1 MKRILVIVLAGAMA
15 AVFISTDAFAGNRK
29 GRHFKRYR
37 GNGHYIGQRRSRLYR
52 RYRQGYRPFS
62 SPFFFY
68 NCINCGGYY
77 QRHDHHGHYHPGY
90 SRSSTTV
97 YSSGTTYS
105 SVANGGQVLGAI
117 LGGIGGGV
125 IGNQIGGGRGKAVAT
140 VAGSLIGL
148 LVGGEIGRQLDDRER
163 LIMARTTTKTLEAAP
178 SGTVVPW
185 RDPDSGTHGSV
196 TPKPA
201 YQNAQGDYC
210 REYQQSITIGG
221 KSKSAYGTACRNA
234 DGSWRFV
241 PTR

>member
-1 MKRILVIVLAGAMA
+1 MKRILVIVLAGVLAT
-15 AVFISTDAFAGNRK
+15 VFISTDAFAGNRK

-37 GNGHYIGQRRSRLYR
+37 GNSHYIGQRRGRLYR
-52 RYRQGYRPFS
+52 RYRYGYR
-62 SPFFFY
+62 PFFFY
-68 NCINCGGYY
+68 NCINCGGHDHRY
-77 QRHDHHGHYHPGY
+77 HDHHDHNSHYHPGY

-105 SVANGGQVLGAI
+105 GGGNGGQILGAI

-125 IGNQIGGGRGKAVAT
+125 IGNQIGGGRGKTVAT

-163 LIMARTTTKTLEAAP
+163 LIMARTTTRTLEATP
-178 SGTVVPW
+178 SGTSVPW
-185 RDPDSGTHGSV
+185 RDPDSGTYGSV

-201 YQNAQGDYC
+201 YQNAQGNYC

-221 KSKSAYGTACRNA
+221 KTKSAYGTACRNA